1 MCLATVPDLDCEL
14 LNSKPLHDCSSE
26 RSMDLMCSFCAIICS
41 LSCEMCELV
50 RVKVDDES
58 DEVIYFNRFLNIK
71 IIKTMIL
78 YNCGSA

>member
-1 MCLATVPDLDCEL
+1 MCLGMVPDLGCEWP
-14 LNSKPLHDCSSE
+14 NSKLPHDCSYE

-41 LSCEMCELV
+41 LRCEMRELV
-50 RVKVDDES
+50 RVKVEDES